1 MKIHKNLL
9 KDIMNKFEILEEI
22 ENMKKEIKK
31 SENALLD
38 LTNKNINKNLK
49 KYLNERRK
57 LASFIN
63 ESD

>member
-1 MKIHKNLL
+1 
-9 KDIMNKFEILEEI
+9 MNKFEILEEI